1 MLEAATKRP
10 FSFAQRGITMAQLA
24 YAYKI
29 DYVNYSRWINVEKL
43 GVPNAPLLKAGPAP
57 FLGA

>member
-1 MLEAATKRP
+1 
-10 FSFAQRGITMAQLA
+10 MAQLA

-29 DYVNYSRWINVEKL
+29 DYVNYSRWISVEKFGL
-43 GVPNAPLLKAGPAP
+43 PNSPLLKAGPAL